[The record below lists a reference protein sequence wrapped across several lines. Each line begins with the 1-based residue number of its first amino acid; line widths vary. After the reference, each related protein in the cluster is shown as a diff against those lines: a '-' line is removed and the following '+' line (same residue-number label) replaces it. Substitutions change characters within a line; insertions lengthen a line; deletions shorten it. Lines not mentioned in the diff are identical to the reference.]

1 MVYMQ
6 KIHWKTSCLVI
17 CILTSNV
24 WCVMVNFTDFVGYMR
39 SALFQEVKYGRY
51 LEFCVIIT
59 MHVLD
64 VCMYAT
70 LFLKLP

>member
-1 MVYMQ
+1 
-6 KIHWKTSCLVI
+6 
-17 CILTSNV
+17 
-24 WCVMVNFTDFVGYMR
+24 MVNFTDFVGYMR